1 MIIRALTEHNNHLRI
16 HIRCKLILKTF
27 LKAQTCNFIKKGL
40 QYSCFLVK
48 FAKFVRTPIL
58 KNICEQLLLSNAILM
73 WPSLQY
79 FVLIIHKV
87 FNVLLKIPSEEPQAS
102 PDVENVKYV
111 FLFLEM
117 YFLLCR
123 WHYHFGEFEKV

>member
-1 MIIRALTEHNNHLRI
+1 MQT
-16 HIRCKLILKTF
+16 HIKNIPEGSDLQLYQKGAPIQLFSCEICEICKNT
-27 LKAQTCNFIKKGL
+27 
-40 QYSCFLVK
+40 Y
-48 FAKFVRTPIL
+48 L

-117 YFLLCR
+117 YFLLSR
-123 WHYHFGEFEKV
+123 WHHHFGEFEKV